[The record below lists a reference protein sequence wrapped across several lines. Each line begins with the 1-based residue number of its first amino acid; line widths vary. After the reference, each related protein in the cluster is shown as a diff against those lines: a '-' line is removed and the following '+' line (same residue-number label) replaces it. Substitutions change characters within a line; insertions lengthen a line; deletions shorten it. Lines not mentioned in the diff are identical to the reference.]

1 MNTDEETM
9 GQEKEN

>member
-9 GQEKEN
+9 GQEKDN